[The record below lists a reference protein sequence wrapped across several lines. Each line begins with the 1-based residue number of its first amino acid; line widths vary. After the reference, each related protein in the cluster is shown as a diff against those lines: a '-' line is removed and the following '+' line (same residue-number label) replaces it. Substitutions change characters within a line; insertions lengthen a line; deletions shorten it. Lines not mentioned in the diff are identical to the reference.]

1 MGEMAVM
8 LNPVLM
14 RSNSSAMPL
23 LAPTPMPL
31 LMRSK
36 SCGREGRQGCMV
48 GAKGGIA
55 NKRGK
60 WVGR

>member
-14 RSNSSAMPL
+14 RSNSSAMP

-55 NKRGK
+55 NTRGK